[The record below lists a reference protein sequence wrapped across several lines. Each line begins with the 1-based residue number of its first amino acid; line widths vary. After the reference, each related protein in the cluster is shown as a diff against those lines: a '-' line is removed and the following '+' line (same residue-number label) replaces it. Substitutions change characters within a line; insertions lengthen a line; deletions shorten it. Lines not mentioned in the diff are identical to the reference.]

1 MSVLIPKSASF
12 FFSSDPAN
20 QAQNVSA
27 DGSQFT
33 VVLNSPLAL
42 PKGAMAATLSVSQA
56 NIWNTSYNISAAFGN
71 NVFRFRSANN
81 DHTIIFPDGLYSLSG
96 LNSYL
101 STQFANLGLSSNLL
115 SVGGDDATQRAIITF
130 VNAGDQV
137 DFTVANSVREI
148 LGFNA
153 RLVVAT
159 IAGFNAF
166 SDEPANFNR
175 VNSYLIR
182 SNLVSQG
189 IPVNSIGQGIIAQ
202 VPINVSPGSQIHYQP
217 LNPIPVDAGELVGMG
232 RNVFTFSLVDQ
243 NLRPTPTAG
252 ETWDFVLVLTYYVLL
267 TTEKVPM
274 MQI

>member
-12 FFSSDPAN
+12 FFSSDSAN

-81 DHTIIFPDGLYSLSG
+81 EHTIIFPDGLLNYSLSG
-96 LNSYL
+96 FNSYL

-153 RLVVAT
+153 RVVVAT
-159 IAGFNAF
+159 IAGFNA
-166 SDEPANFNR
+166 
-175 VNSYLIR
+175 
-182 SNLVSQG
+182 
-189 IPVNSIGQGIIAQ
+189 
-202 VPINVSPGSQIHYQP
+202 
-217 LNPIPVDAGELVGMG
+217 
-232 RNVFTFSLVDQ
+232 
-243 NLRPTPTAG
+243 LRRARK
-252 ETWDFVLVLTYYVLL
+252 F
-267 TTEKVPM
+267 
-274 MQI
+274 Q